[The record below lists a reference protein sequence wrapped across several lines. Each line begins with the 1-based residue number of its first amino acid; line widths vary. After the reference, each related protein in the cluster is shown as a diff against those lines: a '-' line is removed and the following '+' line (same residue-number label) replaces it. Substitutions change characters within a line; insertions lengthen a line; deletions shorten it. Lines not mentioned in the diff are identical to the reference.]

1 MRLLPWLLWRCHRPG
16 EHEDPPAP
24 PAYEVRQPFPD
35 MKSLFLTCGNLK
47 TLYIGSIVFKSRI
60 MKENQKTPHLLD
72 TPLSVINVGLES
84 FSEDL
89 KSQNVATLHIDW
101 SPPAGGDP
109 VLGNLL
115 SKLGA

>member
-1 MRLLPWLLWRCHRPG
+1 MNKKP
-16 EHEDPPAP
+16 
-24 PAYEVRQPFPD
+24 
-35 MKSLFLTCGNLK
+35 
-47 TLYIGSIVFKSRI
+47 
-60 MKENQKTPHLLD
+60 KTPHLLD

-89 KSQNVATLHIDW
+89 KSQNIVTLHIDW

-109 VLGNLL
+109 ELCDLL